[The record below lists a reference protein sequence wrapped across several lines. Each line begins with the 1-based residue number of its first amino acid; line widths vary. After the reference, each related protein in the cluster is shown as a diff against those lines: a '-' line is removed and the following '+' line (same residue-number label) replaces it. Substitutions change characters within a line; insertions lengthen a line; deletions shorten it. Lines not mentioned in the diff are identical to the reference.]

1 MHLYVRQACCQDND
15 MNVKQASPCEVQ
27 DMPRACKNI
36 QDHSDDQKLVAR
48 FVQQLLAVQ
57 RQLATEAVEAG
68 EGVQSENAKGK
79 IIGIGICIPL
89 FEHLLNARGCKEG
102 SG

>member
-1 MHLYVRQACCQDND
+1 MYSFP
-15 MNVKQASPCEVQ
+15 ASPCEVQ
-27 DMPRACKNI
+27 DMPRACKNV

-68 EGVQSENAKGK
+68 EGGQCENTKGQ
-79 IIGIGICIPL
+79 ITGIATCTPL